1 MYHLFVN
8 IYIIYIIFIYSIA
21 GIVITYVNL
30 SDNEF
35 FVCDTVIYDTSMYIF
50 YCFLIGWINKRLMNS

>member
-50 YCFLIGWINKRLMNS
+50 YCFLIG